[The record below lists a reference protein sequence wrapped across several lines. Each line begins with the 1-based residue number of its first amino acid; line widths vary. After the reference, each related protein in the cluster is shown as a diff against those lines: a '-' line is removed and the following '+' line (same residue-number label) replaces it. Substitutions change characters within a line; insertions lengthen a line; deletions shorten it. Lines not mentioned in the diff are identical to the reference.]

1 MPRHG
6 DRCSPACR
14 QPGAIAGRGQLFL
27 EEFTHR
33 LTSAPARSGTN
44 ADQCGVRGL
53 RGLAAP
59 GRRDG
64 NAGERH
70 RPRRLAAVL
79 LTPGRPRVLD
89 AASGREPCARKHGD
103 GSKCRNWPG
112 RSAGPRQ
119 RIYRPPAQPAP
130 APWEGPLVSD
140 TTEVFTGTP
149 GTPEESPALFPA
161 PAATR
166 GTTGQA
172 GTSPEPDGAARSWQD
187 GDGQAGGAGEAA
199 AAGSRRRGGGLGG
212 MLLPEL
218 QRLAQSLGMTGTGRM
233 RKGELV
239 AAIEQ
244 RQGGGPA
251 SSVAGGLAG
260 PGGAAADGPAGSS
273 RAAAGRGARG
283 RTAGA
288 AGDHSFQ
295 RSAPAGA
302 GAPRQPEQDAM
313 ERQTSTQPGIGGGTY
328 AAGPGGTAAGGIGA

>member
-14 QPGAIAGRGQLFL
+14 QPGAVAGRGQLFP

-44 ADQCGVRGL
+44 ADQQGARGL
-53 RGLAAP
+53 RGLATP

-64 NAGERH
+64 DRGESH
-70 RPRRLAAVL
+70 RPPRPAVVI
-79 LTPGRPRVLD
+79 LTPRRPRLP
-89 AASGREPCARKHGD
+89 AGTRGREPCARKHGD
-103 GSKCRNWPG
+103 GGKCRNSPG

-119 RIYRPPAQPAP
+119 RIYRLPAQPAP
-130 APWEGPLVSD
+130 APRDGPLVSD

-166 GTTGQA
+166 GTTGPA

-239 AAIEQ
+239 AAI
-244 RQGGGPA
+244 
-251 SSVAGGLAG
+251 
-260 PGGAAADGPAGSS
+260 
-273 RAAAGRGARG
+273 
-283 RTAGA
+283 
-288 AGDHSFQ
+288 
-295 RSAPAGA
+295 
-302 GAPRQPEQDAM
+302 
-313 ERQTSTQPGIGGGTY
+313 
-328 AAGPGGTAAGGIGA
+328 